1 MRSGQAK
8 DGGMLR
14 IGSVELGALP
24 RIAVP
29 LDDRRL
35 GERAATA
42 ARWADVVEL
51 RVDMFESRDATAV
64 AAACKLARTGAPV
77 LVTVRC
83 RDQGGAADLDDEQRL
98 ALYKTA
104 AAHADAIDVELRS
117 TICARALELARAHGL
132 TTIASHHDFTATPD
146 DATLN
151 AIADE
156 ARDRGAAICKIA
168 ATAQCASDT
177 TRLLDLLRARA
188 ADQGMIVIAMG
199 PHGVASRVFFPL
211 CGSLLTYGFLDEAVA
226 PGQLSIR
233 ELRAELARYCPEL
246 AEDFRD

>member
-1 MRSGQAK
+1 MGSEQPKPGDRI
-8 DGGMLR
+8 R
-14 IGSVELGALP
+14 IGRVDLGALP

-35 GERAATA
+35 SERVATA
-42 ARWADVVEL
+42 TRWADIVEL
-51 RVDMFESRDATAV
+51 RVDMFGSHERDAVT
-64 AAACKLARTGAPV
+64 AACKLVRTAAPL
-77 LVTVRC
+77 LVTVRS

-117 TICARALELARAHGL
+117 PICARAIELARAHGL

-151 AIADE
+151 AIADQ

-168 ATAQCASDT
+168 ATAQCASDM
-177 TRLLDLLRARA
+177 TRLLDLLRDRA

-199 PHGVASRVFFPL
+199 PHGAASRVFFPL
-211 CGSLLTYGFLDEAVA
+211 CGSLLTYGFLEEAVA

-233 ELRAELARYCPEL
+233 ELRTELERYCPEL
-246 AEDFRD
+246 TGA